1 MYVSKHLVGLLVI
14 ALWMITNSSTYS
26 APVVP
31 GTGVKLANVGDDF
44 EDPNWKFYPKLPKSS
59 QELDEETR
67 LPAGRSRNGRW
78 FEGVKRGCPDFVQR
92 VPTPQGG
99 LPGSQGALLMRT
111 IRTGIPDAPSYEM
124 QQDDLIA
131 NVWQR
136 AGQRIPVEHTPS
148 VVVRVFMPLITSWE
162 NRSGPT
168 FGFRTSL
175 ETHTMKVPEGAVFFK
190 KEKYLPETYWPGI
203 FVEFR
208 SQTDRGRQY
217 DTAFWRIRGTQ
228 RGREIRGPEIEA
240 TGWWTL
246 GMSITSDGMVH
257 YYIKK
262 GVEDLTAN
270 DHITSQFPYGYRAEH
285 LNSFFFN
292 VCSGDDGRTKST
304 DWVIDDPAVYLAT
317 FSRSIA
323 LSEMSSSR
331 K

>member
-1 MYVSKHLVGLLVI
+1 MYVSKHLVSLLVI
-14 ALWMITNSSTYS
+14 VLWMITNNSTFS

-44 EDPNWKFYPKLPKSS
+44 EDPDWKFYPKLPKSS
-59 QELDEETR
+59 QELDQRTR
-67 LPAGRSRNGRW
+67 LPTGRSLNGRW
-78 FEGVKRGCPDFVQR
+78 YEGVKRGCPDFVQR
-92 VPTPQGG
+92 VPTPPGG
-99 LPGSQGALLMRT
+99 LAGSQAALLMRT
-111 IRTGIPDAPSYEM
+111 IRTGIPGAPSYQM

-136 AGQRIPVEHTPS
+136 VGHRIPVQHTPS
-148 VVVRVFMPLITSWE
+148 VVVRVFMPPMTSWE

-175 ETHTMKVPEGAVFFK
+175 QTHTWKVPEDAVFFK
-190 KEKYLPETYWPGI
+190 REKYVLETYWPGM

-208 SQTDRGRQY
+208 SQTDRGREH
-217 DTAFWRIRGTQ
+217 DTAYWRIRGTQ
-228 RGREIRGPEIEA
+228 RGGEIRGPDIDT

-246 GMSITSDGMVH
+246 GMSITRDGMVH

-262 GVEDLTAN
+262 GVGDLTSK
-270 DHITSQFPYGYRAEH
+270 DHITSQFPYGYRAEQF
-285 LNSFFFN
+285 STFFFN
-292 VCSGDDGRTKST
+292 VCNGDNGRTKST

-317 FSRSIA
+317 GPRSMA
-323 LSEMSSSR
+323 RRNSSASR